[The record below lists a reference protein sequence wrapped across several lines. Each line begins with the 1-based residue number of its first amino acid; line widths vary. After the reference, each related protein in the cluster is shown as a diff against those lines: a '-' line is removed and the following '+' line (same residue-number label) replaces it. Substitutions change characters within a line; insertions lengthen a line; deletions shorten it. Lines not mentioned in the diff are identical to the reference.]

1 MRNLMKVERVKKEL
15 SQQIL
20 AEKVGISREYISMI
34 ENGERTPSVL
44 IAKKISRIL
53 EIEWTYF
60 FENKS
65 NEMTH
70 KTKGA

>member
-1 MRNLMKVERVKKEL
+1 MKVERVKKEL

-70 KTKGA
+70 KTKRA